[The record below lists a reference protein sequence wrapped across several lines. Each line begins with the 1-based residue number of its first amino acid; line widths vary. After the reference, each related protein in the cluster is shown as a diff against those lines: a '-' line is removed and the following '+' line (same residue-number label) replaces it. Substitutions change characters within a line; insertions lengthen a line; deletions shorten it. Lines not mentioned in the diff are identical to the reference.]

1 MILKCIVIVK
11 RNRALGTDMF
21 TAALSFV
28 TVRENVLVPT
38 ELDGKL
44 LSTVGT
50 VVFDI
55 RLAVF
60 AKLVLNSS

>member
-1 MILKCIVIVK
+1 MILKCIVIVE

-38 ELDGKL
+38 ELHQEREKMK
-44 LSTVGT
+44 
-50 VVFDI
+50 
-55 RLAVF
+55 
-60 AKLVLNSS
+60 KLVTTNHQSRI